1 MNDTENL
8 YESYSRIDLDNSRN
22 INFNKHLIKL
32 TENPQTDVMF
42 EYFRLVSSIIPQ
54 HARVISRVVVPNILG
69 VNRLIGAFRKDYE
82 IR

>member
-1 MNDTENL
+1 
-8 YESYSRIDLDNSRN
+8 
-22 INFNKHLIKL
+22 
-32 TENPQTDVMF
+32 MF

-69 VNRLIGAFRKDYE
+69 VNRLIGAFRKYYE